1 MVEKGI
7 TGEKCQS
14 IYRYAKAN
22 SKCIKDYDKNKES
35 SYLQYW
41 DVTNLYGWPILRKFP
56 VNNFG
61 QIEYTSQFNKDFIKH
76 NIEESDKEFFL
87 EVDFHY
93 IEKLYE
99 LYNNLLFSPEIM
111 KIRKVKKLVANFHD
125 KTGYVTHIRDLKKD

>member
-14 IYRYAKAN
+14 IYRHAKAN

-61 QIEYTSQFNKDFIKH
+61 RIEYTSQFNKDFIKH
-76 NIEESDKEFFL
+76 NIEESDKEYFL

-125 KTGYVTHIRDLKKD
+125 KTGYVTHIRDF

>member
-14 IYRYAKAN
+14 IYRHAKAN

-56 VNNFG
+56 VNGFG
-61 QIEYTSQFNKDFIKH
+61 RIEYTSQFNKDFIKH
-76 NIEESDKEFFL
+76 NIEESDKEYFL

-93 IEKLYE
+93 IEKLY
-99 LYNNLLFSPEIM
+99 M
-111 KIRKVKKLVANFHD
+111 NFIIIYYFHQ
-125 KTGYVTHIRDLKKD
+125 K